1 MNDISTFAKSEQDS
15 YLGFKDVG
23 SSKNDQRSGADF
35 LNQLDSAHKLAEP
48 VNKNDTKL
56 EVEESVSNSAYK
68 DFKVDDTPSEK
79 VTDETTPLSSDSLLA
94 QINSAHT
101 IDTSVKK
108 HIDVNTRLIDSDLV
122 KHNKPVDAITPIV
135 VAPQNIK
142 QSEAESELATNTRDV
157 FGGVTSSAVSVS
169 ADLPSSTSLKD
180 VETKDSQRQAPQPT
194 SPDAKSSIE
203 LNDIKHHKNLVAK
216 AIDVELTPIVNI
228 KPDERIGPIINKPE
242 MSVSKAEVD
251 FKFTATKDNIENE
264 PTTMKQ
270 TANEHV
276 SNIAK
281 PTAGQGM
288 LTPGAEASTT
298 KLASNITPL
307 DDAKTIINKGVSDD
321 DVMVKTTNSSQLEI
335 AKNSALGVLLSGDIS
350 SIKSDKLLVSLTS
363 EQREKLNIQ
372 TQITDK
378 KSNNI
383 TALKQ
388 MLNEFLADNEKSSSV
403 KSKSLFSV
411 EISALTMSEKQT
423 LHTQLSHYIKNEQP
437 QGKELASLKQV
448 ISDLGASMNSEQ
460 VLASKTKPVTFV
472 AAETPNT
479 VYDPQ
484 KQSAKSLVNESNNQP
499 DKLITHPLSDEE
511 LTKQLDTLQKESL
524 RGNNAEQLTPRAAQL
539 FTQITS
545 MLNAQQTNALSYDT
559 LSYEQ
564 AIIETQSL
572 QSQQLHNATPVKQ
585 VSIDPGLTQALNII
599 KSDAAKMLQER
610 VSSMLSINN
619 KEAEI
624 RLDPP
629 EMGSMQIR
637 IRSDAEQ
644 AQINF
649 VVQNQQ
655 AKEAL
660 EQSLPR
666 LREMLAQQGIEL
678 GESSIS
684 YGQSGGDE
692 TEQGEDAS
700 QGNLA
705 NKDLVDG
712 QSDEQTD
719 HELQRSGQ
727 QTSSS
732 IDYYA

>member
-1 MNDISTFAKSEQDS
+1 MAMNDISTFAKSEQDS

-276 SNIAK
+276 
-281 PTAGQGM
+281 
-288 LTPGAEASTT
+288 
-298 KLASNITPL
+298 SNITPL